1 MEKPPAGRYVF
12 TAIMGE
18 LQTVKEKST
27 LSKAHKKIFSQAM
40 RAFKDIRILVLGDL
54 IIDHF
59 IWGSVSRI
67 SPEAP
72 VPVVNVTHDN
82 LLLGGSANVVGNI
95 YALGGQAA
103 ICGLV
108 GKDDMGCRLLALL
121 DSLQSNSAG
130 VVQSDQRPT
139 TIKTRII
146 AQSQQVV
153 RFDREDSAPVTGI
166 ELAGIKQFIQDN
178 IGAYNAVIV
187 SDYNKGIIT
196 PDVMAHLCACLA
208 GYPDIPLIIDPKPD
222 QPARFK
228 GATII
233 TPNHHEAEQLTGIK
247 ITDDD
252 SLRAAGL
259 KLLAELGSE
268 AVLITRGEAGMGL
281 VEKDGRTIT
290 IPTVAREVFDV
301 TGAGD
306 TVIAAL
312 ALGLAAQ
319 LSYADA
325 AALANYAAGIV
336 VGKVGTATASQAEL
350 LEVMQ

>member
-1 MEKPPAGRYVF
+1 MS
-12 TAIMGE
+12 
-18 LQTVKEKST
+18 LSNKEVM
-27 LSKAHKKIFSQAM
+27 HQAM
-40 RAFKDIRILVLGDL
+40 QAFKDIRILVLGDL

-82 LLLGGSANVVGNI
+82 LLLGGSANVLNNI
-95 YALGGQAA
+95 YALGGQAT
-103 ICGLV
+103 ICGLI
-108 GKDDMGCRLLALL
+108 GKDDMGKRLLALL
-121 DSLQSNSAG
+121 SSLQSNPDG
-130 VVQSDQRPT
+130 VILTNQRPT

-146 AQSQQVV
+146 AQGQQVV
-153 RFDREDSAPVTGI
+153 RFDREDSEQVIGADLET
-166 ELAGIKQFIQDN
+166 IKKFVRDN
-178 IGAYNAVIV
+178 IANFDAVIV

-196 PDVMAHLCACLA
+196 PHLMGYLRECLA
-208 GYPDIPLIIDPKPD
+208 EHPEILMIIDPKPS
-222 QPARFK
+222 QPERFK

-233 TPNHHEAEQLTGIK
+233 TPNHHEAEQLTGIR
-247 ITDDD
+247 IIDEE
-252 SLRAAGL
+252 SLRAAGQ
-259 KLLAELGSE
+259 KLLHDLGGQ

-281 VEKDGRTIT
+281 VERDGTTII

-306 TVIAAL
+306 TVIATL
-312 ALGLAAQ
+312 ALGLAAK
-319 LSYADA
+319 LSYANA

-350 LEVMQ
+350 MKAIK

>member
-1 MEKPPAGRYVF
+1 M
-12 TAIMGE
+12 
-18 LQTVKEKST
+18 Q
-27 LSKAHKKIFSQAM
+27 
-40 RAFKDIRILVLGDL
+40 AFKDIRILVLGDL

-82 LLLGGSANVVGNI
+82 LLLGGSANVLNNI

-103 ICGLV
+103 ICGLI
-108 GKDDMGCRLLALL
+108 GNDDMGDRLLALL
-121 DSLQSNSAG
+121 NKLHSNTGG
-130 VVQSDQRPT
+130 VIKTDKRPT

-153 RFDREDSAPVTGI
+153 RFDREDSDPVVGEDLEI
-166 ELAGIKQFIQDN
+166 IKKFIKDN
-178 IGAYNAVIV
+178 IGGYDAIIV

-196 PDVMAHLCACLA
+196 LDVMDYLRECLA
-208 GYPDIPLIIDPKPD
+208 GHSNIPIIIDPKPS
-222 QPARFK
+222 QPERFK

-247 ITDDD
+247 IIDDD
-252 SLRAAGL
+252 SLQAAGS
-259 KLLAELGSE
+259 KLLADLGGE

-281 VEKDGRTIT
+281 VEKNGNTFT

-306 TVIAAL
+306 TVIATL
-312 ALGLAAQ
+312 ALGLAAK

-325 AALANYAAGIV
+325 ATLANYAAGIV
-336 VGKVGTATASQAEL
+336 VGKVGTATASQTEL
-350 LEVMQ
+350 LETIK